1 VAAVVTCGH
10 TVEEAREMPHDVA
23 REMFASYRDEGRGP
37 PVAAG
42 HVEALTISL
51 VAGRGTT

>member
-1 VAAVVTCGH
+1 MVTCGH